1 MNNGQSTKN
10 RFSIAAVGALAIAA
24 AVAGVWLG
32 LDLFESTQ
40 VPTQEQMRS
49 ATLLPSP
56 KPLAPFSLVD
66 QDGRPYTL
74 EDLRGRWTFV
84 SFGYTACPDV
94 CPTTMATFNA
104 VDGQL
109 GADAAEQHVDFLL
122 VSVDPERDDPE
133 RLGQYVRYFN
143 PRFLGA
149 TGSHDEL
156 RGLTRQLGVMYARAE
171 DENTAMSY
179 LVDHSASILLLDP
192 QTRLSAIF
200 SAPHDPK
207 AMAAD
212 FAVISGL

>member
-1 MNNGQSTKN
+1 MNKGQSPKS
-10 RFSIAAVGALAIAA
+10 RSLWAA
-24 AVAGVWLG
+24 AGLLAVAAAAGVWLG
-32 LDLFESTQ
+32 VILIDGTRG
-40 VPTQEQMRS
+40 PAQEQMQS
-49 ATLLPSP
+49 ATLLPTP

-66 QDGRPYTL
+66 QDSRPFTL
-74 EDLRGRWTFV
+74 EDLRGHWTFV
-84 SFGYTACPDV
+84 SLGYTSCPDV

-104 VDGQL
+104 VDGKL
-109 GADAAEQHVDFLL
+109 GADAMEHRVRFLL

-133 RLGQYVRYFN
+133 RLAQYVRYFN

-156 RGLTRQLGVMYARAE
+156 RGLTGQLGVMYARAE
-171 DENTAMSY
+171 DRKSAMTY

-200 SAPHDPK
+200 SAPHDPG
-207 AMAAD
+207 AIAAD